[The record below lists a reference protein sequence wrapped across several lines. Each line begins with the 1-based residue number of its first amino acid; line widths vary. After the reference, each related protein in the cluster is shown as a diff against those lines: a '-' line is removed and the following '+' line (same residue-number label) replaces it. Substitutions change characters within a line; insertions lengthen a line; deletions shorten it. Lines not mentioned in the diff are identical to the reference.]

1 MRWKSIIYLGACVLG
16 AILTIH
22 NMRHLSDTSLDW
34 LLRYSSL
41 GWGLLTLVN
50 FVNLIGSLRN
60 GARKVP
66 EG

>member
-1 MRWKSIIYLGACVLG
+1 MRWKSVMYLVACVLG

-22 NMRHLSDTSLDW
+22 NMRHLNDTPQDW

-41 GWGLLTLVN
+41 AWGLLTLIN
-50 FVNLIGSLRN
+50 FVNLIASFRN
-60 GARKVP
+60 GAGKAS

>member
-1 MRWKSIIYLGACVLG
+1 MYLGACVLG

-22 NMRHLSDTSLDW
+22 NMRHLNDTSLDW

-41 GWGLLTLVN
+41 ASGLLTLVN
-50 FVNLIGSLRN
+50 FLNLIASFRN
-60 GARKVP
+60 GAVKAS